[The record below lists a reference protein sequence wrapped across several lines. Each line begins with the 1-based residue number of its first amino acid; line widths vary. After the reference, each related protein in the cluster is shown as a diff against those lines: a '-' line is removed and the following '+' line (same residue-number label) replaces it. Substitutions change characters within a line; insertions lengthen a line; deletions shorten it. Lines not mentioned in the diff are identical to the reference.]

1 MTKQQEHI
9 HLWGKY
15 INGVMCC
22 NVCEMTYN
30 NYLIKEVEEVK
41 HIYFCEVCSKKIEG
55 LCIACGKSLY
65 HKECF
70 NLRWKT
76 DNDGK

>member
-9 HLWGKY
+9 HLWGKQVNHIIHCHTCDMKY
-15 INGVMCC
+15 SD
-22 NVCEMTYN
+22 
-30 NYLIKEVEEVK
+30 YLIKEVEEVK

-55 LCIACGKSLY
+55 LCIAWGKSLY

-70 NLRWKT
+70 NLREDK
-76 DNDGK
+76 KQ